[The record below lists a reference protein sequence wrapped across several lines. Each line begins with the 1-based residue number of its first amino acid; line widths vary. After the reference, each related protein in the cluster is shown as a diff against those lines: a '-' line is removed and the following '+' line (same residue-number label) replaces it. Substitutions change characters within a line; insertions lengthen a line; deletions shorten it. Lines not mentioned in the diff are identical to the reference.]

1 MTPDVY
7 DGPWKAALEVF
18 FPEFL
23 AFFFPEAHQ
32 GIDWSRGYVFLDKE
46 LQHITPEAEIGTR
59 SVDKLVQVWRHEGA
73 ETWVLIHI
81 EVQTQADPDFARRMF
96 VYHYRL
102 FDRYDRQVVS
112 LAVLG
117 DDQAAWQ
124 PSVYTHALWGSR
136 LELTFPIAKLLE
148 FEGRW
153 EDLSHSRNPFAIVV
167 RAHLKTLVTRKKPDQ
182 RLIWKLTLVKE
193 LYKEG
198 WMREQVFNLF
208 RFIDWLMALPE
219 ALQQRFDQDL
229 TRFDEETRMEFITS
243 FERRGIE
250 QGREEGR
257 EEGMRRSTCEAVL
270 EILTVR
276 FGGIPDEV
284 AQALDRIEDPS
295 LLKGLLRT
303 ALTSPSLDA
312 FRQALPGSPA

>member
-1 MTPDVY
+1 
-7 DGPWKAALEVF
+7 
-18 FPEFL
+18 
-23 AFFFPEAHQ
+23 
-32 GIDWSRGYVFLDKE
+32 
-46 LQHITPEAEIGTR
+46 
-59 SVDKLVQVWRHEGA
+59 
-73 ETWVLIHI
+73 
-81 EVQTQADPDFARRMF
+81 
-96 VYHYRL
+96 
-102 FDRYDRQVVS
+102 
-112 LAVLG
+112 
-117 DDQAAWQ
+117 
-124 PSVYTHALWGSR
+124 
-136 LELTFPIAKLLE
+136 
-148 FEGRW
+148 
-153 EDLSHSRNPFAIVV
+153 
-167 RAHLKTLVTRKKPDQ
+167 
-182 RLIWKLTLVKE
+182 
-193 LYKEG
+193 
-198 WMREQVFNLF
+198 MREQVFNLF

-219 ALQQRFDQDL
+219 TLQQRFDQDL

-312 FRQALPGSPA
+312 FRHALPGSPA